1 MQRALGSARQGASN
15 REKQRDIN
23 VAREDYRQALAH
35 ASGAPS
41 RTRVRVVIGRRAP
54 SHACCAAA
62 EAQCR
67 RGAAR
72 HGMAWHGTARHA
84 NGAER
89 SGWAR
94 PWQVAV
100 RAAVMYSVISQMRQV
115 SNMYL
120 TSLAD
125 FDAQFQRAIRAAE
138 PTRIKPKRVAA
149 IVQVRRCAARTTGR
163 KLKGARVRSG
173 ARQYAFEAG

>member
-35 ASGAPS
+35 ASKAPS
-41 RTRVRVVIGRRAP
+41 RTPVHVVIGRRAP
-54 SHACCAAA
+54 RTSAL
-62 EAQCR
+62 QR
-67 RGAAR
+67 RPSA
-72 HGMAWHGTARHA
+72 GMAWHGMR
-84 NGAER
+84 AER
-89 SGWAR
+89 SGRAHR
-94 PWQVAV
+94 LQVAV

-149 IVQVRRCAARTTGR
+149 IVQVRRCC
-163 KLKGARVRSG
+163 GADDRAQAQRRPRALGGLGSN
-173 ARQYAFEAG
+173 AFEAG